1 MLLTDWQVV
10 SAILQLVFLRVF
22 APKLVRISVQGGVSA
37 ATVDLQGV
45 AFVDYLACENY
56 YQGFL
61 YTQSL
66 DCLNDMAHLLYLK
79 LSEKA
84 V

>member
-10 SAILQLVFLRVF
+10 SAMQQLVFLGVF
-22 APKLVRISVQGGVSA
+22 APKLVRISSLQGASA
-37 ATVDLQGV
+37 ATADLQGV
-45 AFVDYLACENY
+45 AFADYLACENY